1 MDCFAD
7 GLWTHWLLSFVNGLK
22 AATMLNVTLRS
33 AYWTLVVFFLGASG
47 LVAADI
53 DNKDGRNV
61 MTPKYVV
68 SSAHQ

>member
-1 MDCFAD
+1 
-7 GLWTHWLLSFVNGLK
+7 
-22 AATMLNVTLRS
+22 MLNVTLRS

-53 DNKDGRNV
+53 DNRDGRNV